1 MTHHNQAEIQQE
13 REISQHLISCASKPV
28 PELLDEL
35 KTTSSGLKSSNIDN
49 IIKEH
54 GYNLVIHDKSRPW
67 YLQLLG
73 AFNNPFNYI
82 LLLLA
87 LVSAITGDNNAM
99 IIIVIM
105 VLLSVIIKFTQEY
118 KSSKSAE
125 ALKAMVHTTCSV
137 CRISDNGQP
146 VIMEIPL
153 EQLVPGDIIQLAA
166 GDIIPAD
173 IRILHS
179 KNLYVSQSALT
190 GESLPVEKK
199 DTLAENVSNALE
211 LDNICFMGTNV
222 DIGTATAVVLE
233 TGSKTYFGSMAKS
246 LTEKQPPTAF
256 DIGINKVSWV
266 LIRFMLIMVPVVFFL
281 NGFTK
286 GSWLD
291 ALLFALSVAVGLTPE
306 LLPMIVTSN
315 LAKGAVRMSKEKV
328 IVKKLSA
335 IQNFG
340 AMDVLCTDKTG
351 TLTQDQIILEKHLDI
366 FLNDSNKVLEY
377 AFLNSHFQTGL
388 KNVMDMA
395 IIHNEDLKNKDEL
408 INAWK
413 ELDELPFDF
422 IRRRM
427 SVILEHRDTHIM
439 ICKGAVEEML
449 ACSSSVSTASGD
461 VPITEE
467 LKNTIH
473 ENAAALNRDGLRV
486 IAIGHRYFSKEHGPE
501 FTVAE
506 ECDLV
511 LDGFAAFLDP
521 PKETAKDALA
531 ALRENGIKVMVLTG
545 DNDVVTKKVCHDV
558 GFDDEDVIL
567 GSELDKLPD
576 EEAIKIIE
584 QHCIFAKLSP
594 LQKCR
599 IVTLLRNNGH
609 TVGFMG
615 DGINDAVSLKQ
626 ADVGIS
632 VDTAVDI
639 SKESADMILLQ
650 KSLMVLHNGVI
661 EGRKT
666 FANTIK
672 YLKITASSNFGNVF
686 SLIGASAMFKFLPM
700 LPLQILI
707 LNLIYDI
714 SQITIPWDNVDKDFL
729 SKPRKWKAND
739 IQRFMIFIGPSSSIF
754 DYVTFGVMFFVI
766 CPLALGGVPYHL
778 LSGADQLEFAK
789 FFQSGWFIES
799 LFTQT
804 LIVQV
809 LRTEKVPF
817 FQSRASWIVLL
828 TSCLLLTIG
837 VALPYT
843 AAGRAIGFAPLPLQ
857 YFYWLAGILLAYCVL
872 TQFLKRWYIRRFKS
886 WL

>member
-1 MTHHNQAEIQQE
+1 MTHHNQAENQQE
-13 REISQHLISCASKPV
+13 KQISKYLISCANKPV
-28 PELLDEL
+28 QELLDDL
-35 KTTSSGLKSSNIDN
+35 KTTPSGLKSTDVGNVL
-49 IIKEH
+49 KEY
-54 GYNLVIHDKSRPW
+54 GYNMVVHDKPRPW

-82 LLLLA
+82 LFLLA
-87 LVSAITGDNNAM
+87 FVSAITGDNNGMA
-99 IIIVIM
+99 IIVVM
-105 VLLSVIIKFTQEY
+105 VLLSVVIKFTQEY
-118 KSSKSAE
+118 KSGKSAQ

-137 CRISDNGQP
+137 SRISETGQP

-153 EQLVPGDIIQLAA
+153 EQLVPGDIVQLAA

-173 IRILHS
+173 VRILHS

-199 DTLAENVSNALE
+199 DILTENVSNALE
-211 LDNICFMGTNV
+211 LENVCFMGTNV
-222 DIGTATAVVLE
+222 DIGTATAVVLQ

-246 LTEKQPPTAF
+246 LTEKQVPTAF

-266 LIRFMLIMVPVVFFL
+266 LIRFMLIMVPIVFFL

-351 TLTQDQIILEKHLDI
+351 TLTQDQIILEKHLDV
-366 FLNDSNKVLEY
+366 FLDESNKVLEY

-395 IIHNEDLKNKDEL
+395 IINNGDLTNKDAL

-413 ELDELPFDF
+413 EKDELPFDF

-427 SVILEHRDTHIM
+427 SVVLEHDDTCIM

-449 ACSSSVSTASGD
+449 NCSSFVSTASGD
-461 VPITEE
+461 VPMTPA
-467 LKNTIH
+467 LRNTIH

-486 IAIGHRYFSKEHGPE
+486 IAIGHRYFPKTHGNE
-501 FTVAE
+501 FTVEE
-506 ECDLV
+506 ECNLV

-521 PKETAKDALA
+521 PKETAKEALA
-531 ALRENGIKVMVLTG
+531 ALKENGIKVMVLTG

-558 GFDDEDVIL
+558 GFEDEEVIL
-567 GSELDKLPD
+567 GSDLDKLSD
-576 EEAIKIIE
+576 EEAINLIE

-594 LQKCR
+594 MQKSR
-599 IVTLLRNNGH
+599 IVTLLRKNGH

-639 SKESADMILLQ
+639 AKESADMILLQ
-650 KSLMVLHNGVI
+650 KSLMVLNKGVI

-686 SLIGASAMFKFLPM
+686 SLLGASALFKFLPM

-754 DYVTFGVMFFVI
+754 DYVTFGVMFFII
-766 CPLALGGVPYHL
+766 CPMALGGIPYHL

-789 FFQSGWFIES
+789 IFQTGWFIES

-804 LIVQV
+804 LIVQI
-809 LRTEKVPF
+809 LRTEKIPF
-817 FQSRASWIVLL
+817 IQSRASRMVLL
-828 TSCLLLTIG
+828 TAVLLLAVG
-837 VALPYT
+837 LVLPYT
-843 AAGRAIGFAPLPLQ
+843 GAGRAIGFAPLPLQ
-857 YFYWLAGILLAYCVL
+857 YYYWLAAILLAYCVL
-872 TQFLKRWYIRRFKS
+872 TQFLKRWYIKKFNS